1 VTGLTAA
8 DKRNERILTVGQLF
22 RALLLAVASGALVW
36 AIADLCLLL
45 KASRST
51 ASMMVLLGVLGV
63 STLGKWIPALVSCA
77 IGTLAYSY
85 FFVDDAYTF
94 EIKSHDGAI
103 TFVALLVTALTASQL
118 SLRAQRRAQEAVRRR
133 EEMERLHQLASV
145 LLSARTVAEAAA
157 NAVQEL
163 ASLFDLQGATLR
175 IDGEAQIFAG
185 GSTAGEAASVVRLNA
200 GSRRDSLEL
209 FGPRLS
215 EEVRNALAS
224 MLSLVIERARSSE
237 ERARIEAT
245 QRGEELRSTV
255 LNALAHNFRTPLTSI
270 KAAASALRGSAEIPS
285 PTARELV
292 EVIDEES
299 DRLDQLIGESLN
311 LARIEGRRA
320 NPRTEECQFPEIVE
334 RVAGRLSRYLG
345 KRELSID
352 VPDDLP
358 AILGDKFLLEQML
371 IQVVDNAW
379 KYSRP
384 GARIRISAH
393 QSGNNILL
401 SVQNDGSEIPE
412 SERQRIFDKFYRG
425 SKDRSRVEGTGL
437 GLAIARTIA
446 EAYQGKFWLDAEP
459 QGPAFRFALPLEVT
473 GIKNDNESYHL
484 VDR

>member
-1 VTGLTAA
+1 MQRSKKDRSRTTRVLRSAGLG
-8 DKRNERILTVGQLF
+8 VG
-22 RALLLAVASGALVW
+22 SGALVW
-36 AIADLCLLL
+36 VIAEACFALD
-45 KASRST
+45 ASRST
-51 ASMMVLLGVLGV
+51 ASMMILLGVLAIA
-63 STLGKWIPALVSCA
+63 TLGDWVPAMICC
-77 IGTLAYSY
+77 GTGSLAYSY
-85 FFVDDAYTF
+85 FFVDEVFSFRIT
-94 EIKSHDGAI
+94 SVDGAV
-103 TFVALLVTALTASQL
+103 TFMALLVTALTASQL
-118 SLRAQRRAQEAVRRR
+118 SLRAQRRASEAERRR

-145 LLSARTVAEAAA
+145 LLSARNVPEAAD

-163 ASLFDLQGATLR
+163 VTLFNLQGATLR
-175 IDGEAQIFAG
+175 IQGEPQVFVAG
-185 GSTAGEAASVVRLNA
+185 SAAGVAESVIRLNA
-200 GSRRDSLEL
+200 GSRQDVLEL
-209 FGPRLS
+209 YGLQPS

-237 ERARIEAT
+237 ERARIETT

-270 KAAASALRGSAEIPS
+270 KAAASALRGSGKI
-285 PTARELV
+285 PTAGDRELV
-292 EVIDEES
+292 EVIDEEA

-320 NPRTEECQFPEIVE
+320 NPRTEECFFPEIIE
-334 RVAGRLSRYLG
+334 RVSRRIGRYLG
-345 KRELSID
+345 RRELSID

-358 AILGDKFLLEQML
+358 AIIGDKFLLEQML

-384 GARIRISAH
+384 GAHILISAR
-393 QSGNNILL
+393 QSGDSILL

-412 SERQRIFDKFYRG
+412 SERSRIFDKFYRG

-446 EAYQGKFWLDAEP
+446 EAYQGKFWLDTEP
-459 QGPAFRFALPLEVT
+459 QGPAFRFALPLEAT
-473 GIKNDNESYHL
+473 GKKSDSESYYL

>member
-1 VTGLTAA
+1 VIQRSMKDRNGGTGRLL
-8 DKRNERILTVGQLF
+8 RS
-22 RALLLAVASGALVW
+22 ALLGVGAGALVW
-36 AIADLCLLL
+36 AIAEACFALD
-45 KASRST
+45 ASRST
-51 ASMMVLLGVLGV
+51 ASMMILLGVLAIA
-63 STLGKWIPALVSCA
+63 TLGDWVPALISC
-77 IGTLAYSY
+77 GTGSLAYSY
-85 FFVDDAYTF
+85 FFVEDVFSFRITS
-94 EIKSHDGAI
+94 IDGAV
-103 TFVALLVTALTASQL
+103 TFLALLLTALTASQL
-118 SLRAQRRAQEAVRRR
+118 SLRAQKRTSEAVRRR

-145 LLSARTVAEAAA
+145 LLSARNVPEAAD

-163 ASLFDLQGATLR
+163 VALFNLQGATLR
-175 IDGEAQIFAG
+175 IQGEPQVFVAGSAIGEA
-185 GSTAGEAASVVRLNA
+185 ESVVRLNA
-200 GSRRDSLEL
+200 GSRQDVLEL
-209 FGPRLS
+209 YGPQPS

-237 ERARIEAT
+237 EHARIEAT

-270 KAAASALRGSAEIPS
+270 KAAASALRASGKI
-285 PTARELV
+285 PTAGDRELV
-292 EVIDEES
+292 EVIDEEA

-320 NPRTEECQFPEIVE
+320 NPRTEECFFPDIVE
-334 RVAGRLSRYLG
+334 RVSRRLGRYLG
-345 KRELSID
+345 RRELTID

-358 AILGDKFLLEQML
+358 PMIGDKFLLEQML

-384 GARIRISAH
+384 GAHIRISAR
-393 QSGNNILL
+393 QSGTNILL

-412 SERQRIFDKFYRG
+412 SERSRIFDKFYRG

-459 QGPAFRFALPLEVT
+459 QGPAFRFALPLEAT
-473 GIKNDNESYHL
+473 GIKSDIESHYL